1 MLSQPTYPVLIVNR
15 KRSSCTAT
23 KQGVPNDAGVSTSG
37 LLVTTTAP
45 GHDTESVVTSV
56 HLAYL

>member
-23 KQGVPNDAGVSTSG
+23 KQGVPNDAGVEHIWATG
-37 LLVTTTAP
+37 D
-45 GHDTESVVTSV
+45 HDSS
-56 HLAYL
+56 